1 MEDTL
6 DEEVELVK
14 DPETIEKISEEIFE
28 VLKTKDETNI
38 LSELY
43 KKEYKN
49 VDLTLCINSS
59 QNNNT
64 ILTTLVNYNLTRAT
78 TNFIS
83 LLTHLI
89 KSEAD
94 FSNYINQKNT
104 RGYNALLYAAFRG
117 NLEIFN
123 KLMEVGADP
132 TITNSSGLNALHL
145 ASQGNYP
152 NMIVILVEKYNLDVN
167 SKDNKGNT
175 ALHWAV
181 YKNSRQAVDYLIYYN
196 IDTNLRDNDG
206 ETALGIAI
214 DKGNEYL
221 IKRFNE
227 DFSVLINKR
236 LEESKEN
243 QDNENENDNDNDI
256 ENNNNQ
262 HIELNNNTNTKI
274 KIKKNNLN
282 EFINKFWG
290 TNSRNMAAFPFLLI
304 VFVIEGINQII
315 IIKGYNNL
323 FMSLVFF
330 ILFFLLLFFYYITS
344 KSDPGEISNK
354 FINSLSLLAEQGE
367 DLKNICPWCINN
379 MNENTHHCFLCN
391 KCINYQEFHDVYLNN
406 CIGKN
411 NFSLYINFLYYLSI
425 DFIFKFII
433 SFWGLFWI
441 KGEKSKKVLKLIILQ
456 IIAVGVSLYFIIIK
470 IKAKI
475 KKYNNSIFSFGSFFI
490 KDTKDNLNDSSS
502 VSTINSQRNLNM
514 NIQLTSMENTEKEI
528 I

>member
-14 DPETIEKISEEIFE
+14 DPDTIEKISEEIFE

-78 TNFIS
+78 INFIS

-196 IDTNLRDNDG
+196 VDINLKDNDG

-214 DKGNEYL
+214 SKGNNYL
-221 IKRFNE
+221 VKRFNE
-227 DFSVLINKR
+227 DYSALINKNS
-236 LEESKEN
+236 EENNNNQEN
-243 QDNENENDNDNDI
+243 DIENEI

-262 HIELNNNTNTKI
+262 NIGLHNSSKTI
-274 KIKKNNLN
+274 KNNFN
-282 EFINKFWG
+282 EFVNKFWG
-290 TNSRNMAAFPFLLI
+290 TNSKNMAAFPFLMIIFSL
-304 VFVIEGINQII
+304 EGINQII
-315 IIKGYNNL
+315 ILKGYNNS

-330 ILFFLLLFFYYITS
+330 VLFFLLLFFYYATS
-344 KSDPGEISNK
+344 KSDPGEASNK
-354 FINSLSLLAEQGE
+354 IINSLSLLAEQGE
-367 DLKNICPWCINN
+367 DLKNICPWCINSI
-379 MNENTHHCFLCN
+379 NENTHHCFLCN

-406 CIGKN
+406 CIGRN
-411 NFSLYINFLYYLSI
+411 NFNLYMNFLFYLTI
-425 DFIFKFII
+425 DFGLKLLI
-433 SFWGLFWI
+433 SVWGLLWLS
-441 KGEKSKKVLKLIILQ
+441 GERFRKAIKLIIPQ
-456 IIAVGVSLYFIIIK
+456 IICTSAFLYFC
-470 IKAKI
+470 I
-475 KKYNNSIFSFGSFFI
+475 KKIRPEFKKYHGIFNFNFASLSDLSNIKNLLTQNMKHSIS
-490 KDTKDNLNDSSS
+490 DSSS
-502 VSTINSQRNLNM
+502 VSTIISNKNM
-514 NIQLTSMENTEKEI
+514 NIQLTSLENTDRDI
-528 I
+528 